1 MAFFQRGNESENLN
15 DSEMFEGETPD
26 LQAFWDINRPTS
38 TECSSAE
45 SSPEDEEPRR
55 ENRGHRI
62 RPNSSE
68 SSFAESSLTDEEPRP
83 ENRRNRIRHT
93 RSENSAA
100 ELIPADEEPRSESLG
115 NRIRL
120 TRGQD
125 SSADEEPKN
134 PRNRIRPCK
143 GDDSSP
149 ESSPTDDESRS
160 RLISFI
166 TFIKFPS
173 RYLIVTVA
181 LTVAV
186 FWQITLN
193 FLDKNQDSD
202 YFTDSQTGQRWYS
215 ALNLRIGNY
224 GLGIIQKNPAKWSTW
239 SEYNDC
245 SVTCGNGIR
254 TRTRVCINASPGN
267 RGCHIGEE
275 AEQITCSKEKCIFW
289 STWSE
294 YSECSVTCGDGIK
307 TRQRNCIN
315 ASPGQQGCHIGD
327 AAEQIYCSKEKCAFW
342 SSWSKFSDCSVTCGD
357 GVKTRKRECMNGSP
371 GQQGCHIGDTV
382 EQMSC
387 SKETCAFWSTWS
399 EYSDCS
405 VTCGDGIK
413 IKQRECMNGSP
424 GQYGC
429 HIGDTIEQIS
439 CSKEKC
445 MSWSEIFGSCIMYSI
460 ICIPFSLLIVYAVN
474 HLTNSNEKKEQGSV
488 RRIPVD
494 NLTSNT
500 L

>member
-15 DSEMFEGETPD
+15 DSEVFEGETPD

-93 RSENSAA
+93 RSRDAA
-100 ELIPADEEPRSESLG
+100 GSIPADEEPRSESLG

-202 YFTDSQTGQRWYS
+202 YFTDSQ
-215 ALNLRIGNY
+215 
-224 GLGIIQKNPAKWSTW
+224 
-239 SEYNDC
+239 
-245 SVTCGNGIR
+245 
-254 TRTRVCINASPGN
+254 
-267 RGCHIGEE
+267 
-275 AEQITCSKEKCIFW
+275 
-289 STWSE
+289 
-294 YSECSVTCGDGIK
+294 
-307 TRQRNCIN
+307 
-315 ASPGQQGCHIGD
+315 
-327 AAEQIYCSKEKCAFW
+327 
-342 SSWSKFSDCSVTCGD
+342 
-357 GVKTRKRECMNGSP
+357 
-371 GQQGCHIGDTV
+371 
-382 EQMSC
+382 
-387 SKETCAFWSTWS
+387 
-399 EYSDCS
+399 
-405 VTCGDGIK
+405 
-413 IKQRECMNGSP
+413 
-424 GQYGC
+424 
-429 HIGDTIEQIS
+429 
-439 CSKEKC
+439 
-445 MSWSEIFGSCIMYSI
+445 
-460 ICIPFSLLIVYAVN
+460 
-474 HLTNSNEKKEQGSV
+474 
-488 RRIPVD
+488 
-494 NLTSNT
+494 
-500 L
+500 